1 MPMASTPV
9 EFANALA
16 ERRSN
21 ITKALDDLF
30 KRPGNLTTH
39 PHAGDLRTTKY
50 FDQTIR
56 QWMKDELIARGVTKT
71 REFNHIDDWP
81 MGQKESLRKA
91 MVHAIDN
98 DVKMRFFWELYGG
111 NNEATTIEPSPLPT
125 SGTIT
130 VTFLSPQSRV
140 RVGTAPSTFGQIFVD
155 VGS

>member
-30 KRPGNLTTH
+30 SKPGSLATH
-39 PHAGDLRTTKY
+39 PHVGDLRTNRY
-50 FDQTIR
+50 FDDTVR
-56 QWMKDELIARGVTKT
+56 QWVKDEMIARGVTKT
-71 REFNHIDDWP
+71 REFNHMDDWP
-81 MGQKESLRKA
+81 KAQKENLRKA

-98 DVKMRFFWELYGG
+98 NVKMRFFWELYGG
-111 NNEATTIEPSPLPT
+111 SNEATTIEPDPLPT

-140 RVGTAPSTFGQIFVD
+140 RVGQAPSTFGQIFVD

>member
-30 KRPGNLTTH
+30 KRPADLATH
-39 PHAGDLRTTKY
+39 PHVGDLRKSKY
-50 FDQTIR
+50 LDQTIR
-56 QWMKDELIARGVTKT
+56 QWIKDELIARGVTKP
-71 REFNHIDDWP
+71 REFNHIDAWP
-81 MGQKESLRKA
+81 KTQKENLRKA
-91 MVHAIDN
+91 MLHAIDN
-98 DVKMRFFWELYGG
+98 NVKMRFFWELYGG
-111 NNEATTIEPSPLPT
+111 NNEATTIEPSPLPS

-140 RVGTAPSTFGQIFVD
+140 RVGQAASTFGQIFVD
-155 VGS
+155 VGA